1 MDTQGDAQGE
11 IRHQMTGCMHYMR
24 CSGGFELLWRRH
36 TAPIGADGTPSKA
49 CTQLSL
55 ISWCTS
61 RYLKQQAV
69 PLPNHIKRRPVRH
82 VVHARAEEE
91 PAESFEAILARLG
104 VSDLREAKVKDL
116 SAICGRLGIAR
127 SGKDCLKSWL
137 STLRFRLSVIA
148 SEGVCCIA
156 CSGVTSLRT
165 HRSEQGSHCNEDRG
179 LLWGQ
184 CTVSQGLPKGC

>member
-1 MDTQGDAQGE
+1 MG
-11 IRHQMTGCMHYMR
+11 
-24 CSGGFELLWRRH
+24 
-36 TAPIGADGTPSKA
+36 
-49 CTQLSL
+49 CTQLSFT
-55 ISWCTS
+55 SWRVS
-61 RYLKQQAV
+61 RYSRQRATPSPIHTESRAV
-69 PLPNHIKRRPVRH
+69 GH
-82 VVHARAEEE
+82 VTDAEAGAAEGDT
-91 PAESFEAILARLG
+91 AESLEAILDRLG
-104 VSDLREAKVKDL
+104 VRDLREAKVKDL

>member
-11 IRHQMTGCMHYMR
+11 IRHQMTECMHYKR
-24 CSGGFELLWRRH
+24 CIGGLELLWRRH
-36 TAPIGADGTPSKA
+36 TAPIGAVGTPSKA
-49 CTQLSL
+49 CTELSL
-55 ISWCTS
+55 RSWCTS
-61 RYLKQQAV
+61 RYLKQKAV
-69 PLPNHIKRRPVRH
+69 PLPKRKAVRH
-82 VVHARAEEE
+82 VVHAKAEEE

-137 STLRFRLSVIA
+137 STLRLRLPVVA

-156 CSGVTSLRT
+156 CSGATPLCA
-165 HRSEQGSHCNEDRG
+165 HRSKQGSHCNKDRG

-184 CTVSQGLPKGC
+184 RTVSQGLPRGCSDY